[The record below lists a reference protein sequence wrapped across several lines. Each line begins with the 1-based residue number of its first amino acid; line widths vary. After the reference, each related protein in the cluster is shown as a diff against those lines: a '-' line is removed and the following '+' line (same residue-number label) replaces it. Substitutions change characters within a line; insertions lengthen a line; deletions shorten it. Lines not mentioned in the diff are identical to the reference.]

1 MHKSIFDFLQVIKPQ
16 SLSDER
22 IKNRN
27 ISVSESSLINENAII
42 SVMSKLTTIEESDLF
57 EDLMKNRETVFCIC
71 LGFAKNPWDA
81 EELAQETYLKAYKN
95 IGTLKNKAT
104 AKEWLF
110 RIARNTCLD
119 HARKERWRKFIRLT
133 GEKES
138 VLVKN
143 PESQLLWAEQLELLK
158 KSIRELPDK
167 QREVLILR
175 EYGLFSYQ
183 EIAKTLGIKE
193 GTVMSRLKR
202 SRQAIM
208 DMMRR
213 EQ

>member
-1 MHKSIFDFLQVIKPQ
+1 M
-16 SLSDER
+16 
-22 IKNRN
+22 
-27 ISVSESSLINENAII
+27 SESSLINENAII
-42 SVMSKLTTIEESDLF
+42 SVMSKSIIIEESELF
-57 EDLMKNRETVFCIC
+57 EDLMKHRETVFCIC
-71 LGFAKNPWDA
+71 LGFAKNPLDA

-119 HARKERWRKFIRLT
+119 YTKKERWRKFIRLT
-133 GEKES
+133 DEKEP

-158 KSIRELPDK
+158 KSVKELPAK
-167 QREVLILR
+167 QREVFILR
-175 EYGLFSYQ
+175 EYGLLSYQ
-183 EIAKTLGIKE
+183 EIARTLGIKE

>member
-1 MHKSIFDFLQVIKPQ
+1 M
-16 SLSDER
+16 
-22 IKNRN
+22 
-27 ISVSESSLINENAII
+27 SESSLINENAII
-42 SVMSKLTTIEESDLF
+42 SVMSKSTSIEESKLF
-57 EDLMKNRETVFCIC
+57 EDLMKHREIVFCIC
-71 LGFAKNPWDA
+71 LGFAKNPLDA
-81 EELAQETYLKAYKN
+81 EELAQETYLKAYEN

-119 HARKERWRKFIRLT
+119 HAKRERWRKFMRLT
-133 GEKES
+133 EEKEP
-138 VLVKN
+138 VLEKN

-158 KSIRELPDK
+158 KSIKELPVK
-167 QREVLILR
+167 QKEVFILR
-175 EYGLFSYQ
+175 EYGLLSYH
-183 EIAKTLGIKE
+183 EIAQTLGIKE

-202 SRQAIM
+202 SRQAVM